1 MGSETEIIIAF
12 VFKRSGKTELKP
24 SEFYLP
30 LSMDLNWF
38 SPQEAKAF
46 VHTALNQELLIKK
59 YGLLKPNFDIDSVVI
74 PAGFKPLKQAFEK
87 KEIIIQKQEK
97 QDGVKIIVSK
107 IMEKTDLDRQ
117 IIFEKIKSLE
127 KEKNITLEVAAL
139 LVGKEYDID
148 LNKFLK

>member
-1 MGSETEIIIAF
+1 
-12 VFKRSGKTELKP
+12 
-24 SEFYLP
+24 
-30 LSMDLNWF
+30 MDLNWF

-46 VHTALNQELLIKK
+46 VYMALNQDLLIKK

-74 PAGFKPLKQAFEK
+74 PAGFKPSKQAFEK

-107 IMEKTDLDRQ
+107 IMEKTDLDKQ

-127 KEKNITLEVAAL
+127 KEKNITLDVAAL

-148 LNKFLK
+148 LNKFFK

>member
-1 MGSETEIIIAF
+1 
-12 VFKRSGKTELKP
+12 
-24 SEFYLP
+24 
-30 LSMDLNWF
+30 MDLNWF

-46 VHTALNQELLIKK
+46 VHAALNQELLIKK
-59 YGLLKPNFDIDSVVI
+59 YGLLKPNFDIDSIVI
-74 PAGFKPLKQAFEK
+74 PAGFKPSKQSFDK

-97 QDGVKIIVSK
+97 RDRVKIIVSK
-107 IMEKTDLDRQ
+107 IIKKTDLDRQ

-148 LNKFLK
+148 LNEFLK